1 MSDPHTTR
9 KGSRDRRVWIA
20 NRHPAWIAALVAAA
34 VFTSMM
40 IFMGVSGR
48 PWYEGGTLHDATVVE
63 WRAASAR
70 NRLATA
76 ADWVPILLERHPIS
90 QGSSDGRLRDRRPL
104 AEQLVACMDTA
115 PTNAG
120 EPISRVATW
129 CWTKIW
135 RAARARR

>member
-1 MSDPHTTR
+1 
-9 KGSRDRRVWIA
+9 
-20 NRHPAWIAALVAAA
+20 
-34 VFTSMM
+34 MM
-40 IFMGVSGR
+40 IFMMSVNGR

-90 QGSSDGRLRDRRPL
+90 QGSSDGPLRDRRPL

-115 PTNAG
+115 PTNTGNRLA
-120 EPISRVATW
+120 SVVATW
-129 CWTKIW
+129 CWSKIW